1 MAQMQELQTSPPGL
15 SASQA
20 ARALGVSIGTIRRWT
35 DLGHLRSYLTPG
47 GQRRFSET
55 GIREFIDAL
64 QARTQT
70 AAVPRDELQ
79 AVVADDAR
87 PTALGSEELCVA
99 SI

>member
-1 MAQMQELQTSPPGL
+1 MQELQTRPPGL
-15 SASQA
+15 SSSQVA
-20 ARALGVSIGTIRRWT
+20 IALGVSIGTIRRWT

-55 GIREFIDAL
+55 SIREFIDAL
-64 QARTQT
+64 QARTQ
-70 AAVPRDELQ
+70 AAKPCDELQ
-79 AVVADDAR
+79 VPVADDAR